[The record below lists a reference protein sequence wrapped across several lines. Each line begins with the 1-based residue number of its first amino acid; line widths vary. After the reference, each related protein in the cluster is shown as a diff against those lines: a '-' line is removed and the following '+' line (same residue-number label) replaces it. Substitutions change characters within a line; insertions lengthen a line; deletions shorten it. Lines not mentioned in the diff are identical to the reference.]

1 VRLATCCP
9 ARGATLVFRAIFA
22 YRCEIIRLSSP
33 FVFRA
38 CQVAIVLEPTLK
50 LYRKTL
56 KRIPSAHRAVHWLLS
71 RTLIPTLEGL
81 RSFRT
86 MPDDPFWF
94 RLELLTEAH
103 EAETRQVARR
113 LLRPGMV
120 ALDVGAHVGYYA
132 RLFSQAVGP
141 GGRVLAFEPHP
152 RNFQALQ
159 HNLRACPNVEAL
171 ALAVGEARGNAQ
183 LHDYLMMS
191 ASGSLNYDERL
202 RETQQAGIQAGDLAP
217 RLKDFQP
224 QVYTVPVV
232 PLDELL
238 EERGL
243 QRVDFV
249 KMDIE
254 GAELGALRGLRRT
267 LQRSPDLALIMEY
280 NPLGLRAFGTEP
292 LAALDEMAALG
303 LRRWQIIEAGG
314 RLRELP
320 ATDLARMT
328 DDLLTRMGVVNL
340 LLRP

>member
-1 VRLATCCP
+1 
-9 ARGATLVFRAIFA
+9 
-22 YRCEIIRLSSP
+22 
-33 FVFRA
+33 
-38 CQVAIVLEPTLK
+38 VLEPTLK

-71 RTLIPTLEGL
+71 HSLIPALEGV
-81 RSFRT
+81 RSFQT
-86 MPDDPFWF
+86 MADDPFWF
-94 RLELLTEAH
+94 RLELLTQAH
-103 EAETRQVARR
+103 EKETRQVARR

-132 RLFSQAVGP
+132 RLFSQAVGAQ
-141 GGRVLAFEPHP
+141 GRVLACEPHP

-171 ALAVGEARGNAQ
+171 PLAVGEARGSAQ

-202 RETQQAGIQAGDLAP
+202 VQTQQAGVHVGDLAP
-217 RLKDFQP
+217 RLKGFQP

-238 EERGL
+238 EERSL
-243 QRVDFV
+243 QQVDFI

-267 LQRSPDLALIMEY
+267 LVRSPQVALIMEY
-280 NPLGLRAFGTEP
+280 NPLGLQAFGTDP
-292 LAALDEMAALG
+292 LAALDEIAGLG

-314 RLRELP
+314 VLRPLAP
-320 ATDLARMT
+320 NSPDLARLT
-328 DDLLTRMGVVNL
+328 QDLIAQMGVVNL
-340 LLRP
+340 LLQP

>member
-1 VRLATCCP
+1 MLK
-9 ARGATLVFRAIFA
+9 
-22 YRCEIIRLSSP
+22 S
-33 FVFRA
+33 
-38 CQVAIVLEPTLK
+38 TLK

-71 RTLIPTLEGL
+71 HTLIPTLEKVRG
-81 RSFRT
+81 FQT

-94 RLELLTEAH
+94 RLELLTQTH
-103 EAETRQVARR
+103 EAETHQVARR

-141 GGRVLAFEPHP
+141 QGRVLAFEPHP
-152 RNFQALQ
+152 RNFHVLQ
-159 HNLRACPNVEAL
+159 RNLRSCSNVEAL
-171 ALAVGEARGNAQ
+171 ALAVGETQGSAQ

-202 RETQQAGIQAGDLAP
+202 RETQQAAIRVGDLAP
-217 RLKDFQP
+217 RMKDFEP

-232 PLDELL
+232 PLDDVLD
-238 EERGL
+238 ERSI
-243 QRVDFV
+243 QRVDLI

-254 GAELGALRGLRRT
+254 GAELGALRGLQRT

-292 LAALDEMAALG
+292 LVALDEIVALG
-303 LRRWQIIEAGG
+303 LSRWQVIETGG
-314 RLRELP
+314 ALRDLSQ
-320 ATDLARMT
+320 AADLARLT
-328 DDLLTRMGVVNL
+328 DDLIAHMGVVNL

>member
-1 VRLATCCP
+1 M
-9 ARGATLVFRAIFA
+9 
-22 YRCEIIRLSSP
+22 
-33 FVFRA
+33 
-38 CQVAIVLEPTLK
+38 LEPTLK

-56 KRIPSAHRAVHWLLS
+56 KRIPSAHRALHWLLS
-71 RTLIPTLEGL
+71 HTLIPALEGM
-81 RSFRT
+81 RGFQT

-94 RLELLTEAH
+94 RLELLTQAH
-103 EAETRQVARR
+103 EAETRQVAHR

-141 GGRVLAFEPHP
+141 QGRVLAFEPHP

-159 HNLRACPNVEAL
+159 RNLRAYPNVEAL
-171 ALAVGEARGNAQ
+171 ALAVGEAQGSAQ

-202 RETQQAGIQAGDLAP
+202 RQTQQASVQVGDLAP
-217 RLKDFQP
+217 RLKGFRP

-232 PLDELL
+232 PLDDVL
-238 EERGL
+238 EERSL
-243 QRVDFV
+243 QRVDLV

-267 LQRSPDLALIMEY
+267 LRCSPNLALIMEY

-292 LAALDEMAALG
+292 LAALDEISALG
-303 LRRWQIIEAGG
+303 LRRWQVIEAGG
-314 RLRELP
+314 ALRSLNQT
-320 ATDLARMT
+320 ADLARLT
-328 DDLLTRMGVVNL
+328 DDLVAHMGVVNL